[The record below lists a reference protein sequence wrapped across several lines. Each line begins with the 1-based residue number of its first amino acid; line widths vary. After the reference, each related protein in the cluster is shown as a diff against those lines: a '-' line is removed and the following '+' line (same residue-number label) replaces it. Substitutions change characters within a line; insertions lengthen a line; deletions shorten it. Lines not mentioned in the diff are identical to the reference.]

1 LSNGEEVQSILF
13 DSSAVGLLN
22 TLTEER
28 DLDHCIQQAYL
39 HIYHRTPTEDEAQL
53 LKSFLNVGKETFPT
67 QLKSMVWALLTSP
80 ESRLNH

>member
-1 LSNGEEVQSILF
+1 
-13 DSSAVGLLN
+13 LN
-22 TLTEER
+22 TLTEEG

-39 HIYHRTPTEDEAQL
+39 HIYHRPPTQEEAQL
-53 LKSFLNVGKETFPT
+53 LKSFLNVAKETFPT